1 MSLFLWK
8 LWLIYA
14 SLTNF
19 LIMGRALESGLLLL
33 LGVEI
38 IVLFLLI
45 KQLF

>member
-1 MSLFLWK
+1 M
-8 LWLIYA
+8 YA

-33 LGVEI
+33 LGVKM